1 MNNKIYKKL
10 NNFHLLF
17 IETSKTINNVLLKE
31 DLAISREQIG
41 VFKLLNEHRQLTV
54 KEIADAQGV
63 FKTAVSKRI
72 KKLEDRGFVIRVQS
86 KDKREKLIQLTNE
99 GQLFFDTRQEKLYTG
114 LIQELNLKSED
125 IEKINNHVNEI
136 KNIID
141 ERKDNNE
148 WKD

>member
-63 FKTAVSKRI
+63 LKPQYRKGLKT
-72 KKLEDRGFVIRVQS
+72 
-86 KDKREKLIQLTNE
+86 
-99 GQLFFDTRQEKLYTG
+99 
-114 LIQELNLKSED
+114 
-125 IEKINNHVNEI
+125 
-136 KNIID
+136 
-141 ERKDNNE
+141 
-148 WKD
+148 